1 MVESLK
7 VGTEVTPIVKNISQ
21 DKINLFEGV
30 GIHGQRSNIHTDSDA
45 AKRTIGLT
53 TPIASGRVQLS
64 FVTAAQRRFFGGEV
78 FDRTGAIDL
87 RFVRPVIDGDTITV
101 KGTVVSLDDTAD
113 GQAVAVDV
121 WCENQN
127 GERTSIGTATAVVP
141 KK

>member
-1 MVESLK
+1 MVGSVT
-7 VGTEVTPIVKNISQ
+7 VGTEVPPIVKSISQ
-21 DKINLFEGV
+21 EKINLFEGV
-30 GIHGQRSNIHTDSDA
+30 GIHGQRSNIHTDMDA

-64 FVTAAQRRFFGGEV
+64 FVTDAQRRFFGGEV
-78 FDRTGAIDL
+78 FDRSGTVDL
-87 RFVRPVIDGDTITV
+87 RFVKPVIDGDTITV
-101 KGTVVSLDDTAD
+101 KGKVISVDDTSD

-127 GERTSIGTATAVVP
+127 GERTSMGTATAVLP